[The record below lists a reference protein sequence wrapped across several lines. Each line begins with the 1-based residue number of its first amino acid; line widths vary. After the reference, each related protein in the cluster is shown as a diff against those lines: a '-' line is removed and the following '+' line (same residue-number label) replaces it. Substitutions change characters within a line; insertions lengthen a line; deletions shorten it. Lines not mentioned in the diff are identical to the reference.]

1 MVPTYLSY
9 PYPIQR
15 VDALRYML
23 VHHYGGIYI
32 DLDLFTYKP
41 LTPLLTYPA
50 VACRTSPTGISN
62 DILVATPNHPFFSL
76 VLKRLE
82 WYNRN
87 LIVQY
92 LTIMYTTGPLFL
104 SAIWIEYLGG
114 LKKGG
119 NALERVRVLIP
130 RPVSG
135 DNFGMWKNIQ
145 GGSWHGDDMY
155 VIFWLGDHLILA
167 TLIGFAIGLLAVTA
181 LWTIYT
187 KCHGTFKTE
196 RWAEIQKTKQRQ
208 R

>member
-1 MVPTYLSY
+1 
-9 PYPIQR
+9 
-15 VDALRYML
+15 
-23 VHHYGGIYI
+23 
-32 DLDLFTYKP
+32 
-41 LTPLLTYPA
+41 
-50 VACRTSPTGISN
+50 
-62 DILVATPNHPFFSL
+62 
-76 VLKRLE
+76 
-82 WYNRN
+82 
-87 LIVQY
+87 
-92 LTIMYTTGPLFL
+92 MYTTGPLFL

-145 GGSWHGDDMY
+145 GGSWHGNDMY

-167 TLIGFAIGLLAVTA
+167 ILIGFAIGLLAVTA

-187 KCHGTFKTE
+187 KCNATLRAE